1 MKTNSLVKASWLI
14 AATFFIASGVT
25 AQKTV
30 KPKTTPQ
37 PIVFAVLDGGKQI
50 EPIAAIDGGKLVDVG
65 GADGPPTSFGTTYYK
80 TKTSYPIIFGGA
92 PDGTLTITK
101 SNVGTEC
108 GGATANVTSRPVKA
122 KLNGLVMAL
131 ATSGPLRKESTT
143 FRRAPAPSEK
153 AEIEILVRK
162 EFKKNGAGDAA
173 VKTLRFHNFTALD
186 LDGDGTPEFVGS
198 YWIAPTSAERR
209 RLFFIAQGPPG
220 GSIVLTHS
228 EHDVVKPEDV
238 MTNDLK
244 DLDGGR
250 GSELLLDVLDAD
262 GDGVKEIFTIGQ
274 GFEGNNYYVY
284 KRAGDKW
291 TKALEAYRYRC
302 AF

>member
-1 MKTNSLVKASWLI
+1 MKTNSFVKASWLI
-14 AATFFIASGVT
+14 AATFFIASGAT

-30 KPKTTPQ
+30 KPKTAPK

-50 EPIAAIDGGKLVDVG
+50 EPIGAIDGGKLVDLG
-65 GADGPPTSFGTTYYK
+65 NADGLPTNFGTTYYK
-80 TKTSYPIIFGGA
+80 PKSTYPIIFGGA
-92 PDGTLTITK
+92 PDGALTITK

-131 ATSGPLRKESTT
+131 ATSGPPRKESTT

-186 LDGDGTPEFVGS
+186 FDGDGTPEFVGS
-198 YWIAPTSAERR
+198 YWIAPTPTERR
-209 RLFFIAQGPPG
+209 RLFFIAEGAPG
-220 GSIVLTHS
+220 GSIALTHS
-228 EHDVVKPEDV
+228 EHDVITPEDV

-250 GSELLLDVLDAD
+250 GSELLLDVFDAD

-274 GFEGNNYYVY
+274 AFEGNNYYVY
-284 KRAGDKW
+284 KRTAGKW
-291 TKALEAYRYRC
+291 AKAFEVYRYRC

>member
-1 MKTNSLVKASWLI
+1 MKTNSFVKASWLI
-14 AATFFIASGVT
+14 AATFFIASGAN

-30 KPKTTPQ
+30 KTKTPPK

-50 EPIAAIDGGKLVDVG
+50 EPIAAIDGGKLLDLG
-65 GADGPPTSFGTTYYK
+65 NADGLPTSFGTTYYK
-80 TKTSYPIIFGGA
+80 PKSSYPIIFGGA
-92 PDGTLTITK
+92 PDGALTITK

-131 ATSGPLRKESTT
+131 ATSGPRKDSVS

-186 LDGDGTPEFVGS
+186 FDSDGTPEFVGS
-198 YWIAPTSAERR
+198 YWIAPTPAERR
-209 RLFFIAQGPPG
+209 RLFFIAEGAPG
-220 GSIVLTHS
+220 GSIALTHS
-228 EHDVVKPEDV
+228 EHDVITPEDV

-274 GFEGNNYYVY
+274 AFEGNNYYVY
-284 KRAGDKW
+284 KRTAGKW
-291 TKALEAYRYRC
+291 AKAFEVYRYRC